1 MKYLV
6 TGGAGFIGNNIVR
19 ELVKSGHS
27 VTVIDNLH
35 SGLMENLKDL
45 RELIKF
51 EKIDI
56 RDYEKT
62 KLILKNIDGVFHEA
76 ALTSVP
82 ESYLKKEEYFDVNVK
97 GTENIFKIARNENV
111 KVVYASSSSVYG
123 DSKKIPIK
131 ENFDRNP
138 LNPYGK
144 TKLEDERIADKLANE
159 GLQVIGLRY
168 FNVYGIGQTGT
179 YAGVITQFLRKILEH
194 KPLLINGDGEQ
205 KRDFIHVKDVAE
217 ANLKA
222 MESRI
227 NYGFFN
233 IGTGK
238 STSINKLAELLI
250 ELSKTKLKIIY
261 GPPMQGDI
269 VMSQADTTL
278 AEKRIN
284 WKYKVELEEGL
295 EKFFP
300 KF

>member
-1 MKYLV
+1 
-6 TGGAGFIGNNIVR
+6 
-19 ELVKSGHS
+19 
-27 VTVIDNLH
+27 
-35 SGLMENLKDL
+35 
-45 RELIKF
+45 
-51 EKIDI
+51 
-56 RDYEKT
+56 
-62 KLILKNIDGVFHEA
+62 
-76 ALTSVP
+76 
-82 ESYLKKEEYFDVNVK
+82 
-97 GTENIFKIARNENV
+97 
-111 KVVYASSSSVYG
+111 
-123 DSKKIPIK
+123 
-131 ENFDRNP
+131 
-138 LNPYGK
+138 
-144 TKLEDERIADKLANE
+144 
-159 GLQVIGLRY
+159 
-168 FNVYGIGQTGT
+168 
-179 YAGVITQFLRKILEH
+179 LEH